1 VEIALRRQLL
11 ALLVLSGAFHTGWA
25 QDNPGD
31 DQSLQST
38 AVEPVS
44 EEALEDTLLGWEADV
59 PDPNEY
65 DPDDFDGD
73 INWVDDS
80 HAYVTNQAQAL
91 TEWMDDFFGDPEYNL
106 EQAESQLRLELI
118 DDWETEDGHDFKI
131 RLRGKVQLPKI
142 SKRLNL
148 IFSGEESELDD
159 EEDRRVNDE
168 VALQLNVR
176 ERRRSRVDLTMG
188 FSSGHLRP
196 GVKYRNEGPIDDRHS
211 YRFIERVQYSD
222 KEKFFS
228 ITQLDLNRIVDEDS
242 VLRWSNRGI
251 WGERTNG
258 VEWRTR
264 LALRQRINPDARRPI
279 AVTYFGAIT
288 GETRP
293 EKFEK
298 NYRVG
303 FLWRRQVY
311 RDFLFLELEP
321 AYNYRRKEF
330 EDERKSV
337 WSMVVRLEIALQRD
351 LVRKRTPRPQPE
363 ASAGF

>member
-1 VEIALRRQLL
+1 MRAQIL
-11 ALLVLSGAFHTGWA
+11 ALSVVFGTSLAALA
-25 QDNPGD
+25 QD
-31 DQSLQST
+31 ST
-38 AVEPVS
+38 QGQP
-44 EEALEDTLLGWEADV
+44 ALESTPVESVSDIELEDVLDGWEAAA

-65 DPDDFDGD
+65 DPDDFETDGETT
-73 INWVDDS
+73 WVDSS
-80 HAYVTNQAQAL
+80 HAYVTNQTQAL

-118 DDWETEDGHDFKI
+118 DDWESDEGHDYKI

-148 IFSGEESELDD
+148 VFRGEESELDD
-159 EEDRRVNDE
+159 EEDRRVDD
-168 VALQLNVR
+168 AIGLQLQIR

-188 FSSGHLRP
+188 LSGGNLKP
-196 GVKYRNEGPIDDRHS
+196 GVKYRNEGPIDQRHS
-211 YRFIERVQYSD
+211 YRFIERVLYSD
-222 KEKFFS
+222 KEKFYS
-228 ITQLDLNRIVDEDS
+228 ISTLDLNRILDEDS
-242 VLRWSNRGI
+242 VLRWSNRAI

-264 LALRQRINPDARRPI
+264 LALRQRVNPNARRPI
-279 AVTYFGAIT
+279 AVTYFGALT

-303 FLWRRQVY
+303 MVWRRQVY

-321 AYNYRRKEF
+321 AYNYRRQKF
-330 EDERKSV
+330 EDDRETV
-337 WSMVVRLEIALQRD
+337 WSMVVRLEIALQRN
-351 LVRKRTPRPQPE
+351 LIRKPEPRPKPTDE
-363 ASAGF
+363 P

>member
-1 VEIALRRQLL
+1 MSGRNLAVLFLL
-11 ALLVLSGAFHTGWA
+11 GVCHLAWA
-25 QDNPGD
+25 QGTAGEDP
-31 DQSLQST
+31 QLEST
-38 AVEPVS
+38 TIEPVTDGD
-44 EEALEDTLLGWEADV
+44 LEDTVAGWEAAA
-59 PDPNEY
+59 PDPNDY
-65 DPDDFDGD
+65 DPDDFDEEGD
-73 INWVDDS
+73 INWVDTS
-80 HAYVTNQAQAL
+80 HAYVTNQTQAL

-106 EQAESQLRLELI
+106 EQAESQLRLEVI

-131 RLRGKVQLPKI
+131 RLRGKVQLPRV
-142 SKRLNL
+142 SRRLNL

-168 VALQLNVR
+168 VGLQLQVR

-196 GVKYRNEGPIDDRHS
+196 GVKYRNQGPIDDRHS

-228 ITQLDLNRIVDEDS
+228 ISQLDLNRIVDENS
-242 VLRWSNRGI
+242 VLRWSNRAI
-251 WGERTNG
+251 WGERTDG

-264 LALRQRINPDARRPI
+264 LALRQRLNPEARRPI
-279 AVTYFGAIT
+279 AVTYFGAVN
-288 GETRP
+288 GVTRP
-293 EKFEK
+293 EDFVK

-303 FLWRRQVY
+303 FVLRQQVY

-321 AYNYRRKEF
+321 AYNYRRQEY
-330 EDERKSV
+330 EDNRSSV

-351 LVRKRTPRPQPE
+351 LVRARTPRSE
-363 ASAGF
+363 SSDDI